1 MNPHYL
7 FDIYYHE
14 TRMES
19 NMKYFITGTKRGL
32 GKLLADK
39 LGNCGTLKECD
50 VFINCKHNGFDQV
63 ELLYEAAAL
72 DKRIINIGSAASDW
86 HKGYKDRFRYGI
98 EKKALRDVNDAL
110 FWEGVETSI
119 LNFGYF
125 DSERSA
131 HIDVPKMSLQY
142 CADTVMWVLDQP
154 YRLKE
159 LTVCPS
165 MS

>member
-1 MNPHYL
+1 
-7 FDIYYHE
+7 
-14 TRMES
+14 MES

-86 HKGYKDRFRYGI
+86 HKG
-98 EKKALRDVNDAL
+98 
-110 FWEGVETSI
+110 
-119 LNFGYF
+119 
-125 DSERSA
+125 
-131 HIDVPKMSLQY
+131 
-142 CADTVMWVLDQP
+142 
-154 YRLKE
+154 
-159 LTVCPS
+159 
-165 MS
+165 